1 MEISRSTAMRIV
13 TELSEII
20 SQKVNLMDEK
30 GMIIASTDPER
41 IGTLHVGSQEV
52 LEKKISALVIHN
64 DDEYPG
70 SKAGLNLP
78 IEMDGRY
85 IGVVG
90 ITGRYESIEKY
101 GRIIKKMTEILLLD
115 DYLKEQK
122 HLVKSVR
129 SRYIQEWIPD
139 LDETNISSFASRGIA
154 LGIDITIPRRVM
166 TFTPVPELEA
176 TLESQQLLNQAE
188 RTFQNI
194 LKEIPGCLMVLNG
207 KQLLCLVP
215 DRTDRELLRLA
226 NELSGAV
233 KQLCGLHMAVGM
245 DSQPVFNESLAEGC
259 LRAEKALRSSILT
272 VEHPPI
278 FYKDIN
284 LEIFIR
290 DIPIKLKQEYIEKVF
305 QNCTQ
310 AERGAYMRIL
320 KVLYACN
327 GSIQQT
333 AQQLFLHKNTLQ
345 YKLNKLYTLTGINPR
360 TAEGTALYYLAIA
373 FNETLD

>member
-122 HLVKSVR
+122 HLARSVR
-129 SRYIQEWIPD
+129 SRYIQEWITD

-194 LKEIPGCLMVLNG
+194 
-207 KQLLCLVP
+207 
-215 DRTDRELLRLA
+215 
-226 NELSGAV
+226 
-233 KQLCGLHMAVGM
+233 
-245 DSQPVFNESLAEGC
+245 
-259 LRAEKALRSSILT
+259 
-272 VEHPPI
+272 
-278 FYKDIN
+278 
-284 LEIFIR
+284 
-290 DIPIKLKQEYIEKVF
+290 
-305 QNCTQ
+305 
-310 AERGAYMRIL
+310 
-320 KVLYACN
+320 
-327 GSIQQT
+327 
-333 AQQLFLHKNTLQ
+333 
-345 YKLNKLYTLTGINPR
+345 
-360 TAEGTALYYLAIA
+360 
-373 FNETLD
+373 